1 MANLPDLFRSDFFRG
16 NRSLFSDLFREFDDM
31 FNTFSAGGGPLN
43 RPLLRSEALEDW
55 IQQPMGEVE
64 ETDNEYLLSFDVP
77 GVSQEDLKIDIN
89 QNVLTV
95 SGERKQRI
103 KEEGA
108 RGRRYGRFQRS
119 IVLPQGVDPE
129 QIRAHY
135 EAGVLEVVIP
145 KTEEGRAHSIQI
157 ESGRAASS
165 ARQVQGSQKEVSER
179 SGSASASQSGK
190 ASQQEKTQ
198 RH

>member
-31 FNTFSAGGGPLN
+31 FNSGINLLN
-43 RPLLRSEALEDW
+43 RPLLRSEAMEDW
-55 IQQPMGEVE
+55 IQRPMGEVE
-64 ETDNEYLLSFDVP
+64 ETDSEYLLSFDVP

-95 SGERKQRI
+95 SGERKQRV
-103 KEEGA
+103 KEEGV

-119 IVLPQGVDPE
+119 IMLPQGVDPD

-135 EAGVLEVVIP
+135 EAGVLEIVIP

-157 ESGRAASS
+157 EAGRASASTS
-165 ARQVQGSQKEVSER
+165 ARQVQGSQQEVAGR
-179 SGSASASQSGK
+179 GSAQQGKSA
-190 ASQQEKTQ
+190 QQEKTQ